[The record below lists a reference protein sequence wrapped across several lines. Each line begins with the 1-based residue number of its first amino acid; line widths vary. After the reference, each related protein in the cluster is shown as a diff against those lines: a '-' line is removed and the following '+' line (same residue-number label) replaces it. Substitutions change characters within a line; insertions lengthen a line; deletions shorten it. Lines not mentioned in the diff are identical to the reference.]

1 MLDSPAYRSLD
12 VYARALI
19 VELDYLYN
27 GSNNGSIGLGARVAA
42 DRINVG
48 KNKAHKSLRALRERG
63 FIIATNEDEFRFTTG
78 KQTNWRLTWRDC
90 EGAPP
95 SREFMQ
101 WRPDKPASKQIEVP
115 LRGTHRPST
124 GDGGGSDRPSTGDGC
139 PSTGDGLAPK
149 TTPDRPSTG
158 DTYSL
163 PSEARAATTVPSQGA
178 SVLRAVSEGV
188 RGKEETIRTVN
199 GEEASNLAQQ
209 QDLQRV
215 AEAIGGSEGWMMVIA
230 AEDPESQGHEQAV
243 EKVLRYAQQ
252 VGVVWIAPESRTPQ

>member
-1 MLDSPAYRSLD
+1 MWPRLRNHYYSHSGRH
-12 VYARALI
+12 AR
-19 VELDYLYN
+19 
-27 GSNNGSIGLGARVAA
+27 G
-42 DRINVG
+42 VG
-48 KNKAHKSLRALRERG
+48 CGPEKR
-63 FIIATNEDEFRFTTG
+63 
-78 KQTNWRLTWRDC
+78 
-90 EGAPP
+90 
-95 SREFMQ
+95 
-101 WRPDKPASKQIEVP
+101 
-115 LRGTHRPST
+115 
-124 GDGGGSDRPSTGDGC
+124 DGC
-139 PSTGDGLAPK
+139 
-149 TTPDRPSTG
+149 PSTG

-209 QDLQRV
+209 QDLPRV
-215 AEAIGGSEGWMMVIA
+215 AEAIGGSEGWMTVIT